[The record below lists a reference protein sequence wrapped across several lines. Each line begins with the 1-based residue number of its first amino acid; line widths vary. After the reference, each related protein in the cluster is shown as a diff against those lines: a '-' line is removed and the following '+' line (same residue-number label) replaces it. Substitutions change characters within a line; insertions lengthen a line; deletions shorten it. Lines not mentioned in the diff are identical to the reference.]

1 MNEQDNP
8 TPKKTVNWF
17 RPHVK
22 DLKAQEN
29 AQKEQLHPDTILGTL
44 ATAAFAGMAICTG
57 GAHIIENMGTA
68 KPMGPLGA
76 EPPAMPEFKTGLRN
90 SANRLR
96 NGTKKFGRNAMQHAD
111 DIEQMLSENEKIK
124 EEKEQKDQE
133 ALALAKAQKER
144 QGRG

>member
-44 ATAAFAGMAICTG
+44 ATAAFAGIRPNVANIYDTR
-57 GAHIIENMGTA
+57 A
-68 KPMGPLGA
+68 KSKA
-76 EPPAMPEFKTGLRN
+76 TNETFLRSSILLIN
-90 SANRLR
+90 IN
-96 NGTKKFGRNAMQHAD
+96 
-111 DIEQMLSENEKIK
+111 IK
-124 EEKEQKDQE
+124 M
-133 ALALAKAQKER
+133 
-144 QGRG
+144 